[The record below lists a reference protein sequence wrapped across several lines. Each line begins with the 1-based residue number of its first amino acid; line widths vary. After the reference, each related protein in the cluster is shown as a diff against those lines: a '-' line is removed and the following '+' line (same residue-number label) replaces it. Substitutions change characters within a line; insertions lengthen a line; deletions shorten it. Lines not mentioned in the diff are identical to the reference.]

1 MGTVGH
7 IPSDPAAG
15 ALAAALSALLLVWF
29 AVCCAA
35 ISVYDLRSRRIPNA
49 LVAACAIGAC
59 AQAVLHDL
67 AGLGVLP
74 SLPPAPQRLAW
85 ALATLLAGFG
95 FEALWRR
102 THDGSHGMGYGDVKF
117 AAALAL
123 WVGPMIPA
131 LVCAACLAAALA
143 GVAARRRAVPLGPFL
158 ALSSGACLLV
168 SLTP

>member
-1 MGTVGH
+1 MGTAGH

-15 ALAAALSALLLVWF
+15 ALAAALSALLLAWL

-35 ISVYDLRSRRIPNA
+35 ISVYDLRFRRIPNA
-49 LVAACAIGAC
+49 LVAACALGAC
-59 AQAVLHDL
+59 VQAVLHDL
-67 AGLGVLP
+67 AGLDVFA

-85 ALATLLAGFG
+85 ALATLLVGFG

-102 THDGSHGMGYGDVKF
+102 THGGSHGMGYGDVKF

-123 WVGPMIPA
+123 WVGPMTPA